1 VLVGAGD
8 VPGVVHEVALV
19 LHGAVVVVTAA
30 ERARAVVTVIQKSRK
45 LKNTPN
51 VILFCKVYFR
61 S

>member
-45 LKNTPN
+45 LRKTPKNFF
-51 VILFCKVYFR
+51 FCKIFF
-61 S
+61 